1 MMSEKSFKSSFQQLT
16 SPKLSHSYVRKF
28 ESAVKNF
35 EQFVEEERLRK
46 SLNIRSRFAS
56 FN

>member
-1 MMSEKSFKSSFQQLT
+1 MTTDKTLKHNFKHLT
-16 SPKLSHSYVRKF
+16 SPRLGHLYIRKF

-35 EQFVEEERLRK
+35 EVFVEEERLRQSMAIK
-46 SLNIRSRFAS
+46 SRFAS